1 MWTALLLARFQFLYF
16 LLILAFEYLELS
28 VHFLLTQVLN
38 ISHNYINEESFKADI
53 FADMRT
59 LDTVDLQRNRS
70 VKSAVTVFMVEDD
83 DDDGLHTM

>member
-1 MWTALLLARFQFLYF
+1 M
-16 LLILAFEYLELS
+16 
-28 VHFLLTQVLN
+28 LN

-83 DDDGLHTM
+83 DGLHTYYVKLQYVFLLGLLGQS